1 MLKLIEQGIG
11 REECVADE
19 GNEFEEGT
27 ELDGPVMAGALGVF
41 AGTQAE
47 VKSQDNQV
55 GNVLGLLI
63 IG

>member
-1 MLKLIEQGIG
+1 M
-11 REECVADE
+11 CVADE